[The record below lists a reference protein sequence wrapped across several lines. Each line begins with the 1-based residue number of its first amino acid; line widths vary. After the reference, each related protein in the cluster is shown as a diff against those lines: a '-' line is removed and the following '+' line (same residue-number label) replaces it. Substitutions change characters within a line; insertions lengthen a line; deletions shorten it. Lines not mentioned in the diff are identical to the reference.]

1 MERNYDNFYS
11 KMSPAKI
18 AYDNEPDIQDWKLKR
33 REKRKKLVAKGIV
46 SFVPE
51 ENIGYLMQVNGYT
64 VALLC
69 SLQTY
74 SRENHIKCSAVF
86 ETVIAMMERK
96 QYD

>member
-1 MERNYDNFYS
+1 MERNYDNFYRKIS
-11 KMSPAKI
+11 SAKL
-18 AYDNEPDIQDWKLKR
+18 AYDNESGIQDWKLR
-33 REKRKKLVAKGIV
+33 QRANRKKLVAEGIV

-74 SRENHIKCSAVF
+74 NRENHIKCSAVF

-96 QYD
+96 QND

>member
-51 ENIGYLMQVNGYT
+51 ANIGYLIKVNGYT
-64 VALLC
+64 VALL
-69 SLQTY
+69 SDLRMDSY
-74 SRENHIKCSAVF
+74 INHAKCSAVF
-86 ETVIAMMERK
+86 DTVIAMMESE
-96 QYD
+96 